1 MVIPYHKEAKAQ
13 FRIIKITKVIVKKKK
28 TFKSCNDFNR
38 YLNIF
43 SMHLKSKSVV
53 RASQEIDVS

>member
-28 TFKSCNDFNR
+28 KP
-38 YLNIF
+38 
-43 SMHLKSKSVV
+43 LKVV
-53 RASQEIDVS
+53 TILIDI

>member
-1 MVIPYHKEAKAQ
+1 MVTPYHKEAKAQ
-13 FRIIKITKVIVKKKK
+13 FRIIKITKVIVGKKN
-28 TFKSCNDFNR
+28 FKSCNDFNR